1 MLLFEATLSFEDKMA
16 ADPDRSGNRTPGTE
30 EGRQEVDPCGLGAG
44 ETLGDGVPLGVRRG
58 RGNSSASS
66 SSSSIGEERKRCFE
80 SRMSGTSSSVVVV
93 SVDDADECEVSL
105 KWDWKIEV

>member
-1 MLLFEATLSFEDKMA
+1 VLFEATLSFE
-16 ADPDRSGNRTPGTE
+16 ADLDRSGKRTPGTE
-30 EGRQEVDPCGLGAG
+30 EGREEVDPCGLGAG

-93 SVDDADECEVSL
+93 VSVDDADECEASL

>member
-1 MLLFEATLSFEDKMA
+1 VLLFESTLSFEDKME
-16 ADPDRSGNRTPGTE
+16 ADPNRSGNRTPGTE
-30 EGRQEVDPCGLGAG
+30 EGRQGG
-44 ETLGDGVPLGVRRG
+44 ETLGDGVPLDVRRG

-66 SSSSIGEERKRCFE
+66 SSSSIGKERKRCFE

>member
-1 MLLFEATLSFEDKMA
+1 M
-16 ADPDRSGNRTPGTE
+16 DPDRSGNRTPGTE

-66 SSSSIGEERKRCFE
+66 SSSIGEERKRCFE

-93 SVDDADECEVSL
+93 VFVDDADECEASL
-105 KWDWKIEV
+105 KWDWKIVV